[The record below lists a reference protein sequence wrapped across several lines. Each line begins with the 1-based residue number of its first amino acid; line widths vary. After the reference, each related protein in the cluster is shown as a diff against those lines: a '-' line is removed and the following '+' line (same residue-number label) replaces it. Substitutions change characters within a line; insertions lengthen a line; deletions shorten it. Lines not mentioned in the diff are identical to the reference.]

1 MLRLATFAD
10 QLSCDHPRAAPP
22 HTAPLPLPPA
32 GAAPVAT
39 HAGTGTKGAVSPK
52 CATNIVGAYAARV
65 GIARPLSQIAY
76 HHHRR

>member
-10 QLSCDHPRAAPP
+10 QLSCDHPRAAP
-22 HTAPLPLPPA
+22 PPA